1 MVKDAEFYRW
11 KLLKL
16 LFKELFGDWTGAGK
30 IQGRIIKNIVKYQA
44 HTYVVILDRF
54 EIKY

>member
-30 IQGRIIKNIVKYQA
+30 IQGRIIKKHRKIPGAYIRC
-44 HTYVVILDRF
+44 YS
-54 EIKY
+54 